1 MDASIT
7 AGRETPGDGRAQ
19 DVGDDES
26 VERSERSKRNR
37 WFLLVAVAVLLGLG
51 GRTLIS
57 GGVGNSFLAD
67 LLPWMQGTPATLFFG
82 DEPGDYLVPVS
93 RTLTGDAESPEGL
106 VDALL
111 AGPESGVGLVN
122 LLAGTTVNSVTMRQG
137 VLAVDLAGGNE
148 GGVDPRA
155 AQALRHTLESWP
167 DADRVTI
174 TIDGRPAQVAPDGS
188 HLLFF
193 YDRVNDMLV
202 ASPTSE
208 ATPEDLLAR
217 YLQGPADPRL
227 TGLPEDVEVLEF
239 LPSPRGGL
247 LQINMTYTPSVRDLA
262 TADGDAMRRILEGLI
277 ATLTT
282 GFANTDYLYLD
293 FEGHA
298 TLGLGQCANLL
309 RRAQPPPEVLND
321 ERLLPRASGA

>member
-1 MDASIT
+1 VDGSIT
-7 AGRETPGDGRAQ
+7 TGRETSGGGVARDI
-19 DVGDDES
+19 GDDTS
-26 VERSERSKRNR
+26 AERSEKSKRNR
-37 WFLLVAVAVLLGLG
+37 WFLLVAVAVLVGLG
-51 GRTLIS
+51 GRALIS
-57 GGVGNSFLAD
+57 GGLGNSFLAD
-67 LLPWMQGTPATLFFG
+67 LLPWMRGTPVTLFFG

-93 RTLTGDAESPEGL
+93 RTLTGDAESPQGL
-106 VDALL
+106 VDALF
-111 AGPESGVGLVN
+111 AGPQSGAGLVN
-122 LLAGTTVNSVTMRQG
+122 LLHDTTVNSVAMREG
-137 VLAVDLAGGNE
+137 VLAVDVAGGDD
-148 GGVDPRA
+148 GGVEQRA
-155 AQALRHTLESWP
+155 AQALRHTLETWP

-174 TIDGRPAQVAPDGS
+174 TIDGRPAQVAPDGG

-193 YDRVNDMLV
+193 YDRANDMLV

-208 ATPEDLLAR
+208 ATPADLLAR

-247 LQINMTYTPSVRDLA
+247 LKINMTYTPSVRDLA

-282 GFANTDYLYLD
+282 GFADTDYLYLD

-321 ERLLPRASGA
+321 ERLLPPATGT